1 MKEAIGRGLNPC
13 FWIQKP
19 SKFHNVTPSLTYNI
33 RECYVN
39 WNFHHFSSPLGIAW
53 IIAKEWSRLLETFR
67 FYNLNLIDAFHIG
80 SVSTD
85 SPRDEILIF
94 LSHYQPPKVSLSI
107 IINNCLWVP
116 WNSTLLYLI
125 LFPPGSFIMQ
135 LLGQVPSASFTAG
148 MYWLSSFSFVLNYNL
163 HSCIWGEWLEER
175 NSFQLTCSFT
185 PLKPCMKIFNC
196 LSTRLLNSYSRHG
209 TLFPSYL
216 PLCHI
221 PSFYTLFL
229 TWINYSSDPFHWCS
243 QRYHH
248 IILPHHWKLLLCLM
262 SNSCY

>member
-1 MKEAIGRGLNPC
+1 M
-13 FWIQKP
+13 
-19 SKFHNVTPSLTYNI
+19 
-33 RECYVN
+33 N

-175 NSFQLTCSFT
+175 NTVSSSLAHLLGSNLVWRFSIAWVPGCWILVQDMALFFPPTSLYVTF
-185 PLKPCMKIFNC
+185 PP
-196 LSTRLLNSYSRHG
+196 ST
-209 TLFPSYL
+209 
-216 PLCHI
+216 LC
-221 PSFYTLFL
+221 F
-229 TWINYSSDPFHWCS
+229 
-243 QRYHH
+243 
-248 IILPHHWKLLLCLM
+248 
-262 SNSCY
+262 